1 MRHRSTNPTVPQTP
15 ADRLLELKLRIW
27 GTVAVNL
34 LNNKENPYVIPAS
47 KIESHGGR
55 IGKAIKDL
63 GGLISPARSKDSAR
77 AYQVHDFET
86 QSADLAVAPT
96 FITTWQEH
104 HDKIFTGYGICSQS
118 DFDLAGYIDVDRLGH
133 AGALY
138 VYWHQDEYDIATV
151 KAERGEAAN
160 VYVYPRALRETRIKA
175 MLRAIVESHYN
186 DDYITK
192 LEHYLSIPEGSLKR
206 NDTFEIEV
214 RNFSAR
220 AADLSAERYYG
231 TSGFKAEYSHHRE
244 YLDALL
250 HNLSKLD
257 ALVQSKGGY
266 EHIHREMRKASMVEL
281 LERAP
286 LHINYED
293 DEINSTPIGTEKYK
307 VYKSKYPSTY
317 LLRHSAYFDY
327 DTLYGTDESVTYI
340 DGGSAVEN
348 SYSAKDHEY
357 TPDEDEAHIIEAYRK
372 DTACSVKNTSGV
384 LQPTC

>member
-1 MRHRSTNPTVPQTP
+1 MRHGIPTVPQTP

-34 LNNKENPYVIPAS
+34 LNKEENPYVIPAS

-63 GGLISPARSKDSAR
+63 GGLVSPTRPDR
-77 AYQVHDFET
+77 HYRVHDLET
-86 QSADLAVAPT
+86 QSADLAVAPE
-96 FITTWQEH
+96 FITTWQVH
-104 HDKIFTGYGICSQS
+104 HDAVFATYGITCQD
-118 DFDLAGYIDVDRLGH
+118 DFDLAGYIDIESLSH
-133 AGALY
+133 KGAIY
-138 VYWHQDEYDIATV
+138 VYWHQDEYDFATK
-151 KAERGEAAN
+151 KANRGESSSI
-160 VYVYPRALRETRIKA
+160 YVYPRALREARIKA
-175 MLRAIVESHYN
+175 MLRAIVESHYQ

-192 LEHYLSIPEGSLKR
+192 LERYLDIPKDSLKR
-206 NDTFEIEV
+206 NDEYKIEV

-220 AADLSAERYYG
+220 AADLSHDRFYG
-231 TSGFKAEYSHHRE
+231 TSGFQAEYMHHRE

-257 ALVQSKGGY
+257 ALIQSKGGY

-281 LERAP
+281 LEQAP

-293 DEINSTPIGTEKYK
+293 DEINETPVDTEKYK
-307 VYKSKYPSTY
+307 VYKSKYPSTF
-317 LLRHSAYFDY
+317 LLRHSEYFDY

-357 TPDEDEAHIIEAYRK
+357 IPDEDECHIIEAYRK
-372 DTACSVKNTSGV
+372 DIACSVKNTSGV

>member
-34 LNNKENPYVIPAS
+34 LNKEENPYVIPAS

-63 GGLISPARSKDSAR
+63 GGLVSPARSKDSSR

-96 FITTWQEH
+96 FISTWQEC
-104 HDKIFTGYGICSQS
+104 HDEMFSKRYGINSQS
-118 DFDLAGYIDVDRLGH
+118 DFDLVGYQIVENLSRTGV
-133 AGALY
+133 LY
-138 VYWHQDEYDIATV
+138 VYWHQDEYDIAI
-151 KAERGEAAN
+151 ADDS
-160 VYVYPRALRETRIKA
+160 VYVYPIALRETHIKA

-206 NDTFEIEV
+206 NDTYEIEV

-220 AADLSAERYYG
+220 AADLSHDRFYG
-231 TSGFKAEYSHHRE
+231 TNGFQEEYAHHRE

-257 ALVQSKGGY
+257 ALIQSKGGY

-384 LQPTC
+384 LQPTY

>member
-1 MRHRSTNPTVPQTP
+1 MRHGIPTVPQTP
-15 ADRLLELKLRIW
+15 ADRLLELKHRIW
-27 GTVAVNL
+27 GTVAVNF

-63 GGLISPARSKDSAR
+63 GGLVSPARSKDSAR

-96 FITTWQEH
+96 FITTWQEC
-104 HDKIFTGYGICSQS
+104 HDEIFNKRYGINSQS

-138 VYWHQDEYDIATV
+138 VYWHQDEYEFATV

-160 VYVYPRALRETRIKA
+160 VYVYPRALRETRTKA

-206 NDTFEIEV
+206 NDTYEIEV

-220 AADLSAERYYG
+220 AADLSHDRFYG
-231 TSGFKAEYSHHRE
+231 TNGFQEEYAHHRE

-257 ALVQSKGGY
+257 ALIQSKGGY

-281 LERAP
+281 LEQAP

-293 DEINSTPIGTEKYK
+293 EEINSTPVGTKKYQ
-307 VYKSKYPSTY
+307 VYKSKYPSVY

-357 TPDEDEAHIIEAYRK
+357 TPNEDECHIIEAYRK
-372 DTACSVKNTSGV
+372 DIACSQKSTSGV

>member
-1 MRHRSTNPTVPQTP
+1 MSHRYGIPTVPQTP
-15 ADRLLELKLRIW
+15 AERLLQLKRRVW

-34 LNNKENPYVIPAS
+34 LNKEENPYVIPS
-47 KIESHGGR
+47 DKIESHRGR
-55 IGKAIKDL
+55 IGKALNDL
-63 GGLISPARSKDSAR
+63 GGLVSPAHSKDSTK
-77 AYQVHDFET
+77 AYRVHDFET
-86 QSADLAVAPT
+86 QSADLAVAPE

-104 HDKIFTGYGICSQS
+104 HDEVFKGYGICSQN
-118 DFDLAGYIDVDRLGH
+118 DFDLAGYKTVEALRH
-133 AGALY
+133 AGAIY
-138 VYWHQDEYDIATV
+138 VYWHQDEYDFAT
-151 KAERGEAAN
+151 ADAS
-160 VYVYPRALRETRIKA
+160 VYVYPIALREARIKA

-186 DDYITK
+186 EDYITK
-192 LEHYLSIPEGSLKR
+192 LERYLDIPKDSLKR
-206 NDTFEIEV
+206 DDEYKIEV
-214 RNFSAR
+214 RNFCAR
-220 AADLSAERYYG
+220 AADFSHDRFYG
-231 TSGFKAEYSHHRE
+231 PSGFQAEYTHHRE

-266 EHIHREMRKASMVEL
+266 EHIHREMRKASIVEL
-281 LERAP
+281 LEQAP

-293 DEINSTPIGTEKYK
+293 EEINETPVGTEKYK

-327 DTLYGTDESVTYI
+327 DILYGTDESVTYI

-357 TPDEDEAHIIEAYRK
+357 TPDEDECHIIEAYRK
-372 DTACSVKNTSGV
+372 DIACSVKNTSGI